1 MNRPR
6 IAHEE
11 DEADPIRNDAV
22 ASNDEDNDSIL
33 RYTVDETDTA
43 NTHNTQNSNEEIT
56 SKQIAK
62 DDENNTTLRYT
73 VDDNNESIVRYT
85 VNENANA
92 NANANAND
100 NNSSITGSNNGMA
113 KRHATEGQQPQ
124 PQHEPGPQQRDPMQK
139 SPPSPTVVDPPAAG
153 IQTATPPAA
162 LCRRLPPA
170 AVVIQDHTNRHTSS
184 SRIPPTELRPYD
196 VLCGRDKKTFNYIG
210 NRYVS

>member
-92 NANANAND
+92 KDNAND
-100 NNSSITGSNNGMA
+100 KNSSISGSNNGTA

-124 PQHEPGPQQRDPMQK
+124 HEPRPTQIDPMTK
-139 SPPSPTVVDPPAAG
+139 SPPSPTVVGPLAVG
-153 IQTATPPAA
+153 IQNATTHAA
-162 LCRRLPPA
+162 LCRRPPA
-170 AVVIQDHTNRHTSS
+170 AVVIQDHTHSHTIS

>member
-85 VNENANA
+85 VNENENA
-92 NANANAND
+92 KDKD
-100 NNSSITGSNNGMA
+100 NNSSISGSNNGMA
-113 KRHATEGQQPQ
+113 KRDATEGQQPQ
-124 PQHEPGPQQRDPMQK
+124 HEPRPTQQIDPMKK
-139 SPPSPTVVDPPAAG
+139 SPPSPTVVGPPAVG
-153 IQTATPPAA
+153 IPNATPPAA

-170 AVVIQDHTNRHTSS
+170 AVVIQDHTHSHTIS